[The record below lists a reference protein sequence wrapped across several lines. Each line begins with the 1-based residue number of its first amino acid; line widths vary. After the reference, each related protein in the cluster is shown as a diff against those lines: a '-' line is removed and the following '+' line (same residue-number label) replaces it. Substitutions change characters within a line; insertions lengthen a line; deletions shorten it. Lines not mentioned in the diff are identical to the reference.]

1 MRVWRIAAAKH
12 PALDGEGSRR
22 YGGRWT
28 PRGFAVVYASAT
40 LSLAALERLVH
51 ADPDLQPQNLV
62 AVPIDVPRGVKVE
75 SIAPDGLPGDW
86 RDYPAPAALAARGEQ
101 WLREARTAVLS
112 VPSAVI
118 PAERNFLLNPAHADF
133 RRCQAGPAQPFSFDP
148 RLWPRRRARE

>member
-1 MRVWRIAAAKH
+1 MRLWRITAAKYS
-12 PALDGEGSRR
+12 ALDGEGSRR

-28 PRGFAVVYASAT
+28 PRGLAVVYASAT

-75 SIAPDGLPGDW
+75 SISVDDLAADW

-101 WLREARTAVLS
+101 WLREARSGVLS

-118 PAERNFLLNPAHADF
+118 PAERNFLLNPTHPDF
-133 RRCQAGPAQPFSFDP
+133 RRCAAGPPQPFSFDP
-148 RLWPRRRARE
+148 RLWPRRRAQ